1 MTHRRRCLP
10 FRQRLALAEHRS
22 RTLVSSSHMSLTI
35 LSRTCVCIR
44 FSFESLVLPNPRLIL
59 RSVASS

>member
-1 MTHRRRCLP
+1 MAHRRRCLP

-22 RTLVSSSHMSLTI
+22 RTLLGI
-35 LSRTCVCIR
+35 LSRTFVCIH

>member
-1 MTHRRRCLP
+1 MAHRRRCLP

-22 RTLVSSSHMSLTI
+22 RTLLGI
-35 LSRTCVCIR
+35 LSRTFVCIR